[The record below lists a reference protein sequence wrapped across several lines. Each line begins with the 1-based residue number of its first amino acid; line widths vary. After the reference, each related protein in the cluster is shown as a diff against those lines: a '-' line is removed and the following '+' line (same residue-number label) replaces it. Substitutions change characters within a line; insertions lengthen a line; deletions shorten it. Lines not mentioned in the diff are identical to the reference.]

1 MYDEDYRLIEAVNAT
16 VLPKGFVRTS
26 NLNIVLVMKRKK
38 TLESDAMNHSN
49 NFCHPAHD
57 DEQQPQQQQCS
68 NTQSSSSRKHGRYI
82 QIRARTSYS
91 SVQLSSISYN
101 LSGSGTLV
109 VKAHTRC
116 LTKRV
121 EKRRYKNK

>member
-1 MYDEDYRLIEAVNAT
+1 MIEAVNAT

-57 DEQQPQQQQCS
+57 DEQQQHATADAATVAVQQHTEQQQQKYMVG
-68 NTQSSSSRKHGRYI
+68 T
-82 QIRARTSYS
+82 
-91 SVQLSSISYN
+91 YN
-101 LSGSGTLV
+101 
-109 VKAHTRC
+109 
-116 LTKRV
+116 
-121 EKRRYKNK
+121 

>member
-57 DEQQPQQQQCS
+57 DEQQQHATADAATVAVQQHTEQQQQQKYMVG
-68 NTQSSSSRKHGRYI
+68 T
-82 QIRARTSYS
+82 
-91 SVQLSSISYN
+91 YN
-101 LSGSGTLV
+101 
-109 VKAHTRC
+109 
-116 LTKRV
+116 
-121 EKRRYKNK
+121 